1 MKKLSRK
8 LQIFLCLLTL
18 ATEASSQTLEGQVD
32 FQTSKIEMEAAKGEE
47 RFVRRD
53 PSDIILVD
61 GVYHIWYSRRD
72 DNGKVA
78 GQSGYN
84 ASIWHA
90 TSTDKVNWKEVD
102 NAVTRG
108 EAGEWDEV
116 SAFTPNIIF
125 DKGVYYL
132 YWTGIGD
139 KDLKL
144 ANKPTR
150 IGVATSSSPN
160 GPWTKA
166 ENNPVFI
173 PSTDA
178 TKFDSFRIDDAAMLK
193 KDDKFYLY
201 YKGRGQGLTPGDT
214 KMGVAVSES
223 GSGPWTRLNDGNP
236 VQNAGHEV
244 IVWEGEDGAVYSKV
258 NGKGE
263 KKYKDLYFTILR
275 AEDGVNFKLYAKTE
289 RTDPQAG
296 GLFRPELTEA
306 GKGHKATWGIYGVR
320 KLSVWKLDYTN
331 AKVKI
336 QK

>member
-47 RFVRRD
+47 KFVRRD

-214 KMGVAVSES
+214 KMGVAVS
-223 GSGPWTRLNDGNP
+223 
-236 VQNAGHEV
+236 
-244 IVWEGEDGAVYSKV
+244 
-258 NGKGE
+258 GKGE
-263 KKYKDLYFTILR
+263 KKYKNLYFTILR